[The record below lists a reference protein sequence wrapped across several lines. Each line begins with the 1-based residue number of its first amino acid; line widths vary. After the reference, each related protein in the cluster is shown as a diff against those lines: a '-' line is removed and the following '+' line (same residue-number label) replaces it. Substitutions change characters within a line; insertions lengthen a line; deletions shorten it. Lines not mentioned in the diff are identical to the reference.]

1 MASEAVKKILEAESE
16 SNRKISEARQKSE
29 EIIRDAQG
37 GASLLI
43 QKRISEANT
52 AALKSR
58 SEYADKL
65 GEYTR
70 NAQAECDKQIA
81 AIQQQAQQNMSG
93 AVDEIIANV
102 STILSALSAELPRP
116 RVLKRSQ

>member
-1 MASEAVKKILEAESE
+1 MMASEAVKKILEAESE
-16 SNRKISEARQKSE
+16 SNRKISEARQKSK

-93 AVDEIIANV
+93 AVDEIIA
-102 STILSALSAELPRP
+102 
-116 RVLKRSQ
+116 KFF